1 MSDEGPSEEL
11 SPAEREVR
19 RLLLLGLPAP
29 RADDSLAES
38 IVDAARWQSQ
48 ARAALLTIGVL
59 GAAWADTL
67 MIFLNARPVE
77 RRG

>member
-1 MSDEGPSEEL
+1 MSDGPSEEL

-19 RLLLLGLPAP
+19 RLLLVLPAP
-29 RADDSLAES
+29 SADDSLAES
-38 IVDAARWQSQ
+38 IVDAARWQSK
-48 ARAALLTIGVL
+48 ARTALLTIGVL